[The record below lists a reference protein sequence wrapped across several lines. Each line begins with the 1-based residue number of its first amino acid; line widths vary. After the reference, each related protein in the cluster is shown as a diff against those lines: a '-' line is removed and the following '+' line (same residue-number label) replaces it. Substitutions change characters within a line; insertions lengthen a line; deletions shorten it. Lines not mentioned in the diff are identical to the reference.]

1 MQFLPLLLYKWGVPP
16 SHLLSDCFSL
26 SLTFWSLNMI
36 VGRGFIL
43 LSVLWASWICT
54 LMSDI
59 NRGKFSVIIAS
70 NISSVPFYLLLWY
83 FHYTHHTF
91 VVVPQFLDSPSCS
104 VLGIF
109 SSVFFLFIFQFWK
122 FLASYPQA
130 QSSFLSMSSLL
141 MSPSKASFMF
151 VTVALISSI
160 SFSFSLRIS
169 IFLFTSSGFTCCLL
183 FPLKLL
189 TY

>member
-1 MQFLPLLLYKWGVPP
+1 
-16 SHLLSDCFSL
+16 
-26 SLTFWSLNMI
+26 MI

-43 LSVLWASWICT
+43 PGVSWICT

-70 NISSVPFYLLLWY
+70 NMSSVPFYLLLWY
-83 FHYTHHTF
+83 SHYTRHTF
-91 VVVPQFLDSPSCS
+91 VVVPQFLDSLSSS
-104 VLGIF
+104 VLGFF

-130 QSSFLSMSSLL
+130 QSSFLGMSSLL
-141 MSPSKASFMF
+141 TSASKAPFIS
-151 VTVALISSI
+151 VTVVLISSI

-169 IFLFTSSGFTCCLL
+169 IFLFISSDFAYCLL

>member
-59 NRGKFSVIIAS
+59 NRGKFSVIMAS